1 MPTPRTTVV
10 LNYRSPF
17 CALIIDR
24 IFALPHRYRTEL
36 DWRIV
41 SEVPR
46 PSSLPITED
55 NPRFSYNR
63 EDCRRRYR
71 WRNVVW
77 NPPAWRLS
85 GVVAASRLGQWLLQ
99 TRSPFFQAYSEQVIR
114 AYWSHGLNISDAAVV
129 RQTARDV
136 GVPEADL
143 QAADH
148 AASDLDRTLR
158 DNEEW
163 CQQNGILGAPFFIVG
178 DERFWGSDRID
189 ALERTLSEQDFGPRR
204 YDAEGGILFADYQA
218 PTLPVAGSEAR
229 VAVGRIF
236 CVGRNYA
243 DHAREM
249 GKDPTREPPFFF
261 MKPADSIVPSDQS
274 IPYPPETTNYHYE
287 MELVVVIGKP
297 VFAVSPEVAA
307 DAVFG
312 YAAGLDMTRRDLQLA
327 ARDKG
332 RPWET
337 GKSFEQ
343 SAVVGTVRPASDLRD
358 APIGEISLLVND
370 TLKQQATIADMIW
383 SVPEIIANLSRY
395 YHLRPGD
402 VIFTGT
408 PAGVGPVQPG
418 DKLLGRIADVGTV
431 AANIVVPTR

>member
-1 MPTPRTTVV
+1 MPASSVTVV

-24 IFALPHRYRTEL
+24 IFALPRRYGVEI

-63 EDCRRRYR
+63 EDCRRRYG
-71 WRNVVW
+71 WRQVPW
-77 NPPAWRLS
+77 NPPAWRLT
-85 GVVAASRLGQWLLQ
+85 GVVDASRLGQWLLQ
-99 TRSPFFQAYSEQVIR
+99 TRSPFFQAFTERVIR

-129 RQTARDV
+129 KQIARDV
-136 GVPEADL
+136 GIPESDL
-143 QAADH
+143 QAAAD
-148 AASDLDRTLR
+148 ATTDLDRVLQE
-158 DNEEW
+158 NKEW
-163 CQQNGILGAPFFIVG
+163 CQKNGILGAPFFIVG
-178 DERFWGSDRID
+178 NERFWGSDRID
-189 ALERTLSEQDFGPRR
+189 ALELTLSEQGRGPRP
-204 YDAEGGILFADYQA
+204 YDADGSILFAEPA

-261 MKPADSIVPSDQS
+261 MKPSDSIVPSDRS
-274 IPYPPETTNYHYE
+274 IPYPPETSNYHYE

-297 VFAVSPEVAA
+297 AFAVSPETAEDV
-307 DAVFG
+307 VFG

-343 SAVVGTVRPASDLRD
+343 SAIVGAVRPASDLAS
-358 APIGEISLLVND
+358 APLGEISLTVNG
-370 TLKQQATIADMIW
+370 TLKQKATVADMIW
-383 SVPEIIANLSRY
+383 SVPEIIANLSRF
-395 YHLRPGD
+395 YHLKPGD

-408 PAGVGPVQPG
+408 PAGVGPVVPG
-418 DKLLGRIADVGTV
+418 DKLSGSIADVGTV
-431 AANIVVPTR
+431 TADIVAATP